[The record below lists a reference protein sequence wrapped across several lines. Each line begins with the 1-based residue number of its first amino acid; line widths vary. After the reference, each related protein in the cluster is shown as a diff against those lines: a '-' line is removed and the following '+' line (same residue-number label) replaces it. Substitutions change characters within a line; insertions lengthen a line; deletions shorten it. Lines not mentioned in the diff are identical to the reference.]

1 METRQRKNKGIEK
14 ELKKIEKTLVVII
27 SFYTS

>member
-14 ELKKIEKTLVVII
+14 ELKEIEKTLIVII

>member
-14 ELKKIEKTLVVII
+14 ELKEIEKTLVVII

>member
-14 ELKKIEKTLVVII
+14 GLKEIEKTLVPIYI
-27 SFYTS
+27 FY